1 MLSFAACSND
11 NVLVAEDTSSTQ
23 ENSSSVVNY
32 NKSDKPVGF
41 QTEKPKL
48 GEEIAV
54 MTTSKGEIKIRFFPD
69 EAPKAVENFK
79 GLAEKGYYN
88 NLTFH
93 RVIQDFMIQGGD
105 PNGNGTGGE
114 SLWGKVFEDEF
125 SDKLFNIT
133 GSVAMANSGANT
145 NGSQFFINQNSPEKF
160 VGWDMYENYSNT
172 INTELLTDEI
182 KELYNQNGGNP
193 HLDGYY
199 NKNKRGHTVFGQVF
213 EGMDVVKAI
222 ASVETNSNDK
232 PIEDVVIKSV
242 KIVNYDE

>member
-1 MLSFAACSND
+1 MKRIISSFLCLAVLTCGMLNMSACSSD
-11 NVLVAEDTSSTQ
+11 NSNKEST
-23 ENSSSVVNY
+23 NS
-32 NKSDKPVGF
+32 VGF
-41 QTEKPKL
+41 QTEKPEL
-48 GEEIAV
+48 GEEVAV

-79 GLAEKGYYN
+79 GLAEKGYYD

-93 RVIQDFMIQGGD
+93 RVIEDFMIQGGD
-105 PNGNGTGGE
+105 PNGDGTGGE
-114 SLWGKVFEDEF
+114 SLWGEAFEDEF

-133 GSVAMANSGANT
+133 GSVAMANSGPNT
-145 NGSQFFINQNSPEKF
+145 NGSQFFINQNSPESF
-160 VGWDMYENYSNT
+160 VGWEMYENFNSS

-213 EGMDVVKAI
+213 EGMDVVESI
-222 ASVETNSNDK
+222 ASVKTNSNDK
-232 PIEDVVIKSV
+232 PIEDVVIQSV
-242 KIVNYDE
+242 KIINYEE